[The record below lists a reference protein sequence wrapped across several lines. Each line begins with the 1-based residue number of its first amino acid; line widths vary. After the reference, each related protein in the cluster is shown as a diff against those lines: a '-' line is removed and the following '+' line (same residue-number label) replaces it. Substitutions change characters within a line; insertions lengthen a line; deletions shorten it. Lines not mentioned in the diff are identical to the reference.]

1 MIIPNMVGHE
11 PEPELVSTLHAL
23 TYFIVTT
30 AQERDSYIV
39 CLYQAETKAQGQLN
53 HKQLR

>member
-11 PEPELVSTLHAL
+11 PEPELVSTLHTL

-39 CLYQAETKAQGQLN
+39 CLYQAETKAHGQLN